1 MFDDTLFELV
11 NSTRRDELEDLVCE
25 VMTICDE
32 LKACLSD
39 ACEFGY
45 FETCARQS
53 AFELMLDNCREE
65 LARLGFELEWGVE
78 DYPVVS
84 SVHQLEFTCVPARD
98 IAGADFSSRDD
109 FDIAC

>member
-11 NSTRRDELEDLVCE
+11 NSTKRDELEDLVCE
-25 VMTICDE
+25 VLTICDE
-32 LKACLSD
+32 LKACLSEE
-39 ACEFGY
+39 CGPGV
-45 FETCARQS
+45 FEACARQS
-53 AFELMLDNCREE
+53 AYELMLDNCRDE

-84 SVHQLEFTCVPARD
+84 QVRQLEFTCVPARD
-98 IAGADFSSRDD
+98 IASAEFSSRDD

>member
-11 NSTRRDELEDLVCE
+11 DSAKRDELEDLVSE
-25 VMTICDE
+25 VLTICDE

-39 ACEFGY
+39 ACELGY
-45 FETCARQS
+45 FEACARQS
-53 AFELMLDNCREE
+53 AYELMLDRCHDE
-65 LARLGFELEWGVE
+65 LVRLGFELEWGVE

-84 SVHQLEFTCVPARD
+84 PVRSVALARISAHD
-98 IAGADFSSRDD
+98 AVDVEYSSRND

>member
-11 NSTRRDELEDLVCE
+11 NSARHDELEDLVCE

-32 LKACLSD
+32 LKACLSG
-39 ACEFGY
+39 ACELGF
-45 FETCARQS
+45 FEACAGQS
-53 AFELMLDNCREE
+53 VCELMLDNCRDE

-84 SVHQLEFTCVPARD
+84 PARQFEFTCIPSRD
-98 IAGADFSSRDD
+98 VANAEFSSCDD
-109 FDIAC
+109 LDIAC

>member
-11 NSTRRDELEDLVCE
+11 NSTKSDELEDLVCE

-32 LKACLSD
+32 LKACLSEG
-39 ACEFGY
+39 CGLGF
-45 FETCARQS
+45 FEAVARQS
-53 AFELMLDNCREE
+53 AYELMLDNCRDE

-84 SVHQLEFTCVPARD
+84 PVRQFEFTYIPSRGVAS
-98 IAGADFSSRDD
+98 AEVSSCDD
-109 FDIAC
+109 LDIAC

>member
-11 NSTRRDELEDLVCE
+11 NSAKRDELEDLVCE

-39 ACEFGY
+39 ACELGF
-45 FETCARQS
+45 FEACARQS
-53 AFELMLDNCREE
+53 ACELMLDNCREE

-84 SVHQLEFTCVPARD
+84 PVRQLGFTCIPSCGVAS
-98 IAGADFSSRDD
+98 AEFSGRDD
-109 FDIAC
+109 LDIAC